1 MTIYC
6 KNCKV
11 YREIKCVHRACSSVL
26 IIFIF
31 VCIKICSSDWSSIW
45 TKTHIYI
52 YTICINYRSAI
63 CFHCVRRHDDIMSLQ
78 KHFYY
83 RRPTHFIL
91 SNHPFLYYWIF
102 CTDSNVWA
110 WIYNSQ
116 YMHIWYVI
124 LYWFEFGRY
133 CSHIMFNIITF
144 KKVYMWICSILIM
157 RFTENT
163 LANRWRKAK
172 TVE

>member
-1 MTIYC
+1 M
-6 KNCKV
+6 
-11 YREIKCVHRACSSVL
+11 R
-26 IIFIF
+26 

-45 TKTHIYI
+45 TKTYNNYI
-52 YTICINYRSAI
+52 SAI
-63 CFHCVRRHDDIMSLQ
+63 CFHCVRRHDGIMSLQ

-116 YMHIWYVI
+116 YMHICDMLFYIDSSLDATVCI
-124 LYWFEFGRY
+124 
-133 CSHIMFNIITF
+133 S
-144 KKVYMWICSILIM
+144 CSILLHLKKEYVNLLSFNNALH
-157 RFTENT
+157 RKHTCER
-163 LANRWRKAK
+163 RWRKAK
-172 TVE
+172 QLSNISLYNYD